1 MDNVAAGRN
10 PVDGGQVVT
19 YKSIEVVR
27 HNGDAVNSKLTL
39 RLDFELIEK
48 AKRYA
53 KQRGK
58 SLSRLVADYFAGLV
72 AKQPQREIDETPPIT
87 AALWGLLEGTGV
99 DEQDYYD
106 YLEEKHK

>member
-1 MDNVAAGRN
+1 MDSAPARMIL
-10 PVDGGQVVT
+10 VDGDEVMT
-19 YKSIEVVR
+19 YKKTETVR
-27 HNGDAVNSKLTL
+27 HNGDAVNTKLTL
-39 RLDFELIEK
+39 RLDAELIEK

-53 KQRGK
+53 KHRGK
-58 SLSRLVADYFAGLV
+58 SLSKLVADYFAALV

-106 YLEEKHK
+106 YLEEKYK